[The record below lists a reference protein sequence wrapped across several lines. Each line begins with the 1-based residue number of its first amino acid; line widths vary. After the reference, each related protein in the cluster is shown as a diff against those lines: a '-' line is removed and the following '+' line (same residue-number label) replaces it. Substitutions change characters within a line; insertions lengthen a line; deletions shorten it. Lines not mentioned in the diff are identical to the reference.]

1 MAHLTGL
8 PPVLSSRDGSESPN
22 PADLEVVAG
31 DLWAMSWDRSYLG
44 LVCVAAVK
52 QGYILGWPV
61 TLPDEPVFAPALVV
75 NHTPLRTPLFL
86 WPTRETGLGMHLL
99 HWPLGRLINP
109 QSIQRIAWAMED
121 GEDPGIPFAP
131 GSAADAAN
139 TEADEAMV
147 ERWASLCFQTWPEAG
162 ARYLSETKIKN
173 AGGTASRVADCLGLS
188 AVDLRPL
195 WTGVQPASEEQL
207 AEVARVLGVEASALL
222 DDDPMGEAV
231 ERLAAPLFKEPLLG
245 LASQVGITEGVARD
259 RARSQY
265 ALAARDDSLEVSD
278 TRLMDAIRRAAE
290 AND

>member
-1 MAHLTGL
+1 MAHLAGL

-22 PADLEVVAG
+22 PADLEVMAG
-31 DLWAMSWDRSYLG
+31 DLWVMSWDRFYLG

-61 TLPDEPVFAPALVV
+61 TLPEEPAFAPALVV
-75 NHTPLRTPLFL
+75 NHTPLRMPLFL

-109 QSIQRIAWAMED
+109 QSIQRIAWALED
-121 GEDPGIPFAP
+121 GEDPGMPFAP
-131 GSAADAAN
+131 GAAADAAN

-147 ERWASLCFQTWPEAG
+147 ERWASLCFHTWPET
-162 ARYLSETKIKN
+162 RTLYLSETKIKN
-173 AGGTASRVADCLGLS
+173 AGGIASRIADCLGLS
-188 AVDLRPL
+188 SVDLRSL

-207 AEVARVLGVEASALL
+207 AKVAHVLGVEASTLL
-222 DDDPMGEAV
+222 ADDPMGEAV
-231 ERLAAPLFKEPLLG
+231 ERLAAPLFKEPLLS
-245 LASQVGITEGVARD
+245 LASHVGITEGAARD
-259 RARSQY
+259 HARSQY

-278 TRLMDAIRRAAE
+278 TRLMDAIKRAAD

>member
-22 PADLEVVAG
+22 PADLEVMAG

-147 ERWASLCFQTWPEAG
+147 ERWASLCFHTWPEAG

-173 AGGTASRVADCLGLS
+173 AGGTASRMADCLGLS

-207 AEVARVLGVEASALL
+207 AEVARVLGVEASTLL

-245 LASQVGITEGVARD
+245 LASHVGITEGVARD